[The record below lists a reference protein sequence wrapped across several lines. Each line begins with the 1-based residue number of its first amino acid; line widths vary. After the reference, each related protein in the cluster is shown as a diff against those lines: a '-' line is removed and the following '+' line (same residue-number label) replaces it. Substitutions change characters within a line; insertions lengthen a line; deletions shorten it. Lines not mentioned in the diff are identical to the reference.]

1 MTNERAET
9 MSYEIQIKMVLEGG
23 WDEEEV
29 VIAKMTP
36 TIEITSQDD
45 EETLMD
51 KVYEHINAWY
61 EKTGNV
67 GCDPRYNLD
76 QALKIAERM

>member
-9 MSYEIQIKMVLEGG
+9 MSYEIQIEMILEGG
-23 WDEEEV
+23 WDAEEV
-29 VIAKMTP
+29 VIATMAP

-67 GCDPRYNLD
+67 GCEPQYDLD
-76 QALKIAERM
+76 EALTIAERM

>member
-1 MTNERAET
+1 M
-9 MSYEIQIKMVLEGG
+9 EIEIKMVLEGWG
-23 WDEEEV
+23 EDSEEV
-29 VIAKMTP
+29 TIATLKP
-36 TIEITSQDD
+36 TIKVTAQDD

-67 GCDPRYNLD
+67 GCEPQYNLD
-76 QALKIAERM
+76 KAIRMAERM